1 MPHYLLSEPAEDIL
15 QTLGNAL
22 DLVDVGIV
30 LMNQDMRARFINRR
44 AGEMLHIPPELR
56 VCGPTYREILDRGK
70 AGGWFAVEPS
80 DQPSRLDETGEGPAQ
95 LYLSDGRRLM
105 VSCFVCAGGGRI
117 LTYAD
122 VSAQLQREVSE
133 ALEAGCADMRF
144 QNETLE
150 SQAAYLASL
159 AEATDEGARA
169 VEAARFELEQKMAE
183 QRQLEAELRRLAN
196 IDGLTGALNRV
207 TFMTAAQGLLEQSR
221 NLTALMLDV
230 DHFKTINDRYGHA
243 AGDYALKQLV
253 AILQA
258 EIRDQDLLGRLG
270 GEEFAV
276 VLAVRSPDEGT
287 VVAERLRTRVA
298 ETRWAFAGNEFAMTI
313 SVGVAGRRATDREID
328 AVIANADA
336 ALYRAKAAGR
346 NRVITACLGA
356 TA

>member
-1 MPHYLLSEPAEDIL
+1 VPHYLISEPAEAIL
-15 QTLGNAL
+15 LTLGDAL

-30 LMNQDMRARFINRR
+30 LLNQDLRVRFVNLRA
-44 AGEMLHIPPELR
+44 AEMLCIPAEMR
-56 VCGPTYREILDRGK
+56 STGPAYREILDQGK
-70 AGGWFAVEPS
+70 AVGWFAAEPC
-80 DQPSRLDETGEGPAQ
+80 DLPSLPGEAADGPTQ
-95 LYLSDGRRLM
+95 LYLRDGRRLLF
-105 VSCFVCAGGGRI
+105 SCFSCADGGRV

-122 VSAQLQREVSE
+122 VSEQLQREVSE

-169 VEAARFELEQKMAE
+169 VEAARLELEHKMAE

-207 TFMTAAQGLLEQSR
+207 TFITAAQNLLEQGQ

-243 AGDYALKQLV
+243 TGDYALKQLV

-258 EIRDQDLLGRLG
+258 EIRDKDLLGRLG

-276 VLAVRSPDEGT
+276 VLPVRSPDEAT
-287 VVAERLRTRVA
+287 AVAERLRMRVA
-298 ETRWAFAGNEFAMTI
+298 ETHLAFGGNEFAMTI
-313 SVGVAGRRATDREID
+313 SVGVAVRQATDCRID
-328 AVIANADA
+328 EVIANADA
-336 ALYRAKAAGR
+336 ALYEAKAAGR
-346 NRVITACLGA
+346 NRVITAQLAA
-356 TA
+356 TV